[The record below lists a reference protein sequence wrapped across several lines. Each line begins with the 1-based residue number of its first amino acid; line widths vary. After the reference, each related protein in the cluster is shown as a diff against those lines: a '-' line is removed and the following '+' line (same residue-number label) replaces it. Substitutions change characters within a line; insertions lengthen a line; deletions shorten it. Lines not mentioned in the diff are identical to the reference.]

1 MKTESNSSIVAVSML
16 ALLTA
21 CSTSAPP
28 LPYAAF
34 IAVDELPDTFLAGL
48 PGAQAKQLAA
58 DLRTRRSSHRVILP
72 ADWNFTTGAS
82 PGQSVEL
89 LVLAGEMQLGDFR
102 LSEGGYAYIPP
113 ASSGMRMQSDNG
125 ALLLYFL
132 DDADAAA
139 VIQTP
144 LITNTELLQWEPG
157 AIGYSSKELRKDPG
171 SGARTWLLSVSPE
184 AAPRWQRSIQPV
196 EGYLMSGTM
205 TYSECNG
212 GEPVTMDYLPGGYF
226 YRPPGAIHGGL
237 EAKTTTGAVW
247 LMRTRGE
254 DETAVVACEAEG
266 SDGEMPD

>member
-1 MKTESNSSIVAVSML
+1 MKTNVSLMSTLVTLAACASSP
-16 ALLTA
+16 
-21 CSTSAPP
+21 PP

-34 IAVDELPDTFLAGL
+34 IAIDELPDTFLAGL
-48 PGAQAKQLAA
+48 PGVQAKQLAA
-58 DLRTRRSSHRVILP
+58 DPRTRRSSHRVILP
-72 ADWNFTTGAS
+72 SDWNFTTGAS

-89 LVLAGEMQLGDFR
+89 LVLAGEMQLGDFK
-102 LSEGGYAYIPP
+102 LTEGGYAYIPP
-113 ASSGMRMQSDNG
+113 ASSGMRMQSDDG
-125 ALLLYFL
+125 AVLLYFL

-144 LITNTELLQWEPG
+144 LITNTELLQWDPG

-184 AAPRWQRSIQPV
+184 AAPQWQRSIQPV

-212 GEPVTMDYLPGGYF
+212 GESVTADYLPGGYF
-226 YRPPGAIHGGL
+226 YRPPGSIHGGS

-254 DETAVVACEAEG
+254 DETAVVACEAAG
-266 SDGEMPD
+266 SDDQLPD